1 MILTDEKALVVLIC
15 FAAAGLVFMVCGFYF
30 MSEGFLNSLRESRED
45 EESRRLAEYSGR
57 LCGQV
62 ATGIGALTIFCGIMT
77 KMFPQIFHFLA
88 LFYVIALMIG
98 FMVISFTMR
107 KG

>member
-1 MILTDEKALVVLIC
+1 
-15 FAAAGLVFMVCGFYF
+15 MVCGFYF

-77 KMFPQIFHFLA
+77 KVFPQIFHFLA

-107 KG
+107 KR

>member
-1 MILTDEKALVVLIC
+1 
-15 FAAAGLVFMVCGFYF
+15 MVCGFYF
-30 MSEGFLNSLRESRED
+30 MSEGFLNSLRESRKD

-77 KMFPQIFHFLA
+77 KVFPQIFHFLA

-107 KG
+107 KR

>member
-1 MILTDEKALVVLIC
+1 
-15 FAAAGLVFMVCGFYF
+15 MVCGFYF
-30 MSEGFLNSLRESRED
+30 MSEGFLNSLKESRED

-77 KMFPQIFHFLA
+77 KVFPQIFHFLA

>member
-1 MILTDEKALVVLIC
+1 
-15 FAAAGLVFMVCGFYF
+15 MVCGFYF
-30 MSEGFLNSLRESRED
+30 MSEGFLNSLKESRED
-45 EESRRLAEYSGR
+45 EGSRRLAEYSGR

-62 ATGIGALTIFCGIMT
+62 ATGISALTIFCGIMT
-77 KMFPQIFHFLA
+77 KVFPQIFHFLA

-107 KG
+107 KR

>member
-45 EESRRLAEYSGR
+45 EESRRLAERQTLWSGSNR
-57 LCGQV
+57 NWRSND
-62 ATGIGALTIFCGIMT
+62 
-77 KMFPQIFHFLA
+77 FL
-88 LFYVIALMIG
+88 
-98 FMVISFTMR
+98 R
-107 KG
+107 NHD

>member
-1 MILTDEKALVVLIC
+1 MILTDGKALIILIC
-15 FAAAGLVFMVCGFYF
+15 FSVVGIIFMAAGFYF
-30 MSEGFLNSLRESRED
+30 MSDGFLKSLKESRED
-45 EESRRLAEYSGR
+45 EKSRKQIECSGK

-62 ATGIGALTIFCGIMT
+62 AMGIGALTVFCGVMT
-77 KMFPQIFHFLA
+77 KVFPQIFHFLA

>member
-1 MILTDEKALVVLIC
+1 
-15 FAAAGLVFMVCGFYF
+15 MVCGFYF

-77 KMFPQIFHFLA
+77 KVFPQIFHFLA